1 MTTTTEAKGHS
12 LGTTVKAYLPILAW
26 LPKYQGGW
34 LRGDII
40 AALTVWALLVP
51 EAMAYAGI
59 AGVPPEAGLYAAPL
73 ALLGYA
79 IFGTSRHLNVGPSS
93 TVAILSFAII
103 STVAVGRPEEFIA
116 LTAVLALLTGVVL
129 IAAGFLKLGML
140 ADFLSKP
147 VLGGF
152 IIGLAITI
160 AFGQVG
166 KIVGYDVEA
175 RGFISE
181 VARFILEINRIHW
194 PTLVVG
200 LASLALLFGIE
211 KYYPKIPGAITVL
224 ALAIIVSAVF
234 KLENFGVHIVG
245 AIPAGLPPIGLPDL
259 SLVMDSMFA
268 LIPGAFAIALVGFA
282 ESVAAARTYATKFGY
297 EVDANQEMVALG
309 VSNIGS
315 GLSQGFVVDGSLSKS
330 AAAVEAGA
338 QSQMVSLVTAVM
350 VLITVLFLTPLFHSL
365 PEATLGAI
373 VIHAVWRLINF
384 HKIER
389 YYAIRRMDF
398 WAAVTALVGVVLLGI
413 LGGLVL
419 AVFISLMALLIDVK
433 NPHTAI
439 LGKLPDRNV
448 YRSLEEFPDAETYPG
463 LLIFRFDSRLF
474 FANAPNF
481 REAVRTAVAADPSIR
496 QVLVDGEAIN
506 DIDITAIDMLGEL
519 RDELAELGVE
529 LRFAQIKKNVQK
541 YMRRDGLE
549 GEVGVEHF
557 YDSVQEAVDAY
568 LAEM

>member
-1 MTTTTEAKGHS
+1 MTAATKTENRS
-12 LGTTVKAYLPILAW
+12 IGTTIKTYLPILAW

-59 AGVPPEAGLYAAPL
+59 AGVPAEAGLYAAPL

-103 STVAVGRPEEFIA
+103 STVAVGGPEEFIA
-116 LTAVLALLTGVVL
+116 LTAVLALLTGIVL
-129 IAAGFLKLGML
+129 ITAGFLKLGML

-147 VLGGF
+147 VLSGF

-175 RGFISE
+175 RGFVSE
-181 VARFILEINRIHW
+181 VVRFILEINRIHW
-194 PTLVVG
+194 LTLIVG
-200 LASLALLFGIE
+200 LTSLALLFGIE

-224 ALAIIVSAVF
+224 ALAIAVSALF

-245 AIPAGLPPIGLPDL
+245 AIPAGLPPIGLPDFG
-259 SLVMDSMFA
+259 LVMGSMFA

-338 QSQMVSLVTAVM
+338 KSQMVSLVTAGM

-384 HKIER
+384 HKVRR
-389 YYAIRRMDF
+389 YYNIRRMDF

-419 AVFISLMALLIDVK
+419 AVLISLMALLVDVK

-439 LGKLPDRNV
+439 LGKLPDSKA
-448 YRSLEEFPDAETYPG
+448 YRDLAQFPDAETYPG
-463 LLIFRFDSRLF
+463 LLIFRFDARLF

-481 REAVRTAVAADPSIR
+481 REAVRSAVAADPSIR

-519 RDELAELGVE
+519 RDELATLGVE
-529 LRFAQIKKNVQK
+529 LHFAQVKENVRK

-549 GEVGVEHF
+549 GEVGVDHF
-557 YDSVQEAVDAY
+557 YDSVQDAVDAY
-568 LAEM
+568 RAEM